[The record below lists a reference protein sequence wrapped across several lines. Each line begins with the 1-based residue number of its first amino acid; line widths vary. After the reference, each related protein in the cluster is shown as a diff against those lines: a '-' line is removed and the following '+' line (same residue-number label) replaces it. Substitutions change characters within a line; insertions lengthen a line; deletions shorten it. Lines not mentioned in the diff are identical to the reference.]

1 MTGSASDTLSGRH
14 DTWKNSSYHVPEVLK
29 STDDGSRTRPCFAT
43 ENSTCSQV
51 KPLTYGSGQPSR
63 P

>member
-29 STDDGSRTRPCFAT
+29 STDDGSPDGGVSVPSASR
-43 ENSTCSQV
+43 
-51 KPLTYGSGQPSR
+51 GSL
-63 P
+63 